1 MAGYN
6 FSINNF
12 HCADMPLQYNGIL
25 IVVKMK
31 EIFDELIFFIS
42 AQNKD

>member
-12 HCADMPLQYNGIL
+12 HHVDMPLQYNKIL
-25 IVVKMK
+25 TVVKMK
-31 EIFDELIFFIS
+31 EIFDELIFVIS